1 MLFKK
6 HFNNLAPFINRGKRW
21 FFLSIEKEIKYFEHR
36 NSRLLRPINTKFSQ
50 IKFMSEIIKIKKGLL
65 IKLQGE
71 ADTTVSELSSKKY
84 ALKPTDFI
92 GVFPKLYVKEGDK
105 VKAGSP
111 VFFDKYRDNI
121 QFTSP
126 VSGTITEIKRGA
138 KRILLEIRIDADGVN
153 DFVDFGASDPNSLIR
168 EDVVEKLLQSGLWS
182 CIRQRPYSVI
192 ADPTQSPK
200 AIFIS
205 GFDNGPLAVD
215 YDFVLHGKGDAFQA
229 GLDALAKL
237 TKGIVNLNLH
247 SRENKTKVLYNA
259 KNVEINLFEGKYPA
273 SLIGPQIA
281 ALDPINKG
289 ELVWFVNV
297 QDVVTI
303 GNLFL
308 KGKYL
313 ADKLFAVAGSEVLKP
328 HYYKAKVG
336 VSIQDMVA
344 NNVVEDNLRYISG
357 NPLTGTRIEA
367 NGYIGF
373 YDNQL
378 SVIPE
383 GNHSQFIG
391 WIMPN
396 LDKFSFYR
404 SLFSWFT
411 PKKAYRL
418 DTNLNGG
425 ERAFV
430 MTGQFEKVFPFDI
443 YPMQLIKA
451 IMSRNIDMMENLG
464 IYEVAAEDFALIE
477 FISTSKIDVQSIV
490 AEGLEFLR
498 KEMS

>member
-1 MLFKK
+1 
-6 HFNNLAPFINRGKRW
+6 
-21 FFLSIEKEIKYFEHR
+21 
-36 NSRLLRPINTKFSQ
+36 
-50 IKFMSEIIKIKKGLL
+50 MSEIIKIKKGLQ

-71 ADTTVSELSSKKY
+71 ADRTVSDLSSTKY

-92 GVFPKLYVKEGDK
+92 GVFPKLNVKEGDT

-121 QFTSP
+121 QFPSP

-138 KRILLEIRIDADGVN
+138 KRVLLEIRIEADGSN
-153 DFVDFGASDPNSLIR
+153 EFVDFGAANPLDLKR
-168 EDVVEKLLQSGLWS
+168 EAITEKLLQSGLWS
-182 CIRQRPYSVI
+182 LIRQRPYSVI
-192 ADPTQSPK
+192 ANPDESPK

-205 GFDNGPLAVD
+205 GFDNAPLAVD
-215 YDFVLHGKGDAFQA
+215 YDFVLHNKGEIFQT

-237 TKGIVNLNLH
+237 TNGKVHLNLH
-247 SRENKTKVLYNA
+247 AEDTQTKVLLKA
-259 KNVEINLFEGKYPA
+259 KNVEINLFSGKHPA
-273 SLIGPQIA
+273 SLVGTQIA
-281 ALDPINKG
+281 AIDPINKG
-289 ELVWFVNV
+289 EIVWTVNV
-297 QDVVTI
+297 QDVLTI
-303 GNLFL
+303 GKLFL
-308 KGKYL
+308 EGKYD

-328 HYYKAKVG
+328 HYIRAKRG
-336 VSIQDMVA
+336 VCIHDIATGNVTEG
-344 NNVVEDNLRYISG
+344 NNRFISG
-357 NPLTGTRIEA
+357 NPLTGTQIDS

-373 YDNQL
+373 YDNQI

-383 GNHSQFIG
+383 GDHSQFIG
-391 WIMPN
+391 WITPN

-425 ERAFV
+425 VRAFV

-451 IMSRNIDMMENLG
+451 IMSKNIDAMENLG
-464 IYEVAAEDFALIE
+464 IYEIDAEDFALIE
-477 FISTSKIDVQSIV
+477 FISTSKIEIQSVV
-490 AEGLEFLR
+490 ADGLEFLR

>member
-1 MLFKK
+1 
-6 HFNNLAPFINRGKRW
+6 
-21 FFLSIEKEIKYFEHR
+21 
-36 NSRLLRPINTKFSQ
+36 
-50 IKFMSEIIKIKKGLL
+50 MSGIIKIKKGLV

-71 ADTTVSELSSKKY
+71 ADKTVSETSSTKY

-92 GVFPKLYVKEGDK
+92 GVFPKLNVKEGDM

-126 VSGTITEIKRGA
+126 VSGTISEIKRGA
-138 KRILLEIRIDADGVN
+138 KRILLEIRIEADGTN
-153 DFVDFGASDPNSLIR
+153 NFVDFGAANPNNLDR
-168 EDVVEKLLQSGLWS
+168 EAIVEKLLQSGLWS
-182 CIRQRPYSVI
+182 TILQRPYSII
-192 ADPTQSPK
+192 ADPKQSPK

-215 YDFVLHGKGDAFQA
+215 YDFVLHGKGEALQA

-237 TKGIVNLNLH
+237 THGKLHLNLH
-247 SRENKTKVLYNA
+247 ARDTQTKVLLKA

-273 SLIGPQIA
+273 SLVGTQIA
-281 ALDPINKG
+281 AIDPLNKG
-289 ELVWFVNV
+289 EVVWTVNI

-308 KGKYL
+308 KGKYV
-313 ADKLFAVAGSEVLKP
+313 AEKLIAVSGSEVLKP
-328 HYYKAKVG
+328 HYYKVKKG
-336 VSIQDMVA
+336 VCTQDMVS
-344 NNVVEDNLRYISG
+344 NNVAKGNLRYISG
-357 NPLTGTRIEA
+357 NPLTGTQIEA
-367 NGYIGF
+367 SGYLGF

-383 GNHSQFIG
+383 GDHSLFIG
-391 WIMPN
+391 WITPN
-396 LDKFSFYR
+396 LNKFSFYR
-404 SLFSWFT
+404 SMFSWLT
-411 PKKAYRL
+411 PNKLYRL

-451 IMSRNIDMMENLG
+451 IMSRDIDLMENLG

-477 FISTSKIDVQSIV
+477 FISTSKIEIQSVV

-498 KEMS
+498 KELS

>member
-1 MLFKK
+1 
-6 HFNNLAPFINRGKRW
+6 
-21 FFLSIEKEIKYFEHR
+21 
-36 NSRLLRPINTKFSQ
+36 
-50 IKFMSEIIKIKKGLL
+50 MSEIIKIKKGLM

-71 ADTTVSELSSKKY
+71 SNRTVSELNSLKY

-92 GVFPKLYVKEGDK
+92 GVFPKLNVKEGDK

-126 VSGTITEIKRGA
+126 VSGTVSEIKRGA
-138 KRILLEIRIDADGVN
+138 KRVLLEIRIEADSTN
-153 DFVDFGASDPNSLIR
+153 DFVDFGAANPANIDGEAIT
-168 EDVVEKLLQSGLWS
+168 EKLLQSGLWS

-205 GFDNGPLAVD
+205 GFDNAPLAVD
-215 YDFVLHGKGDAFQA
+215 YDYVLHNKGEVFQT

-237 TKGIVNLNLH
+237 TKGKLHLNLH
-247 SRENKTKVLYNA
+247 ANDTQTKVLLNS
-259 KNVEINLFEGKYPA
+259 KNVEINLFKGKHPA
-273 SLIGPQIA
+273 SLVGTQIA
-281 ALDPINKG
+281 AIDPINKD
-289 ELVWFVNV
+289 EVVWTVNV
-297 QDVVTI
+297 QDVLTI

-308 KGKYL
+308 KGKY
-313 ADKLFAVAGSEVLKP
+313 DTEKIISFGGSEVLKP
-328 HYYKAKVG
+328 HYYRAKAG
-336 VSIQDMVA
+336 VSIQDMVS
-344 NNVVEDNLRYISG
+344 NNVAKGNLRYISG
-357 NPLTGTRIEA
+357 NALTGTQIEST
-367 NGYIGF
+367 GYLGF
-373 YDNQL
+373 YDNQI

-383 GNHSQFIG
+383 GDHSQFIG

-396 LDKFSFYR
+396 LGKFSFYR
-404 SLFSWFT
+404 SLFSWLM
-411 PKKAYRL
+411 PKKSYRL

-425 ERAFV
+425 ARAFV

-451 IMSRNIDMMENLG
+451 IMSRDIDAMENLG

-477 FISTSKIDVQSIV
+477 FISTSKIDIQSVV

>member
-1 MLFKK
+1 
-6 HFNNLAPFINRGKRW
+6 
-21 FFLSIEKEIKYFEHR
+21 
-36 NSRLLRPINTKFSQ
+36 
-50 IKFMSEIIKIKKGLL
+50 MSEVIKIKKGLT

-71 ADTTVSELSSKKY
+71 ADRKLSELGSLKY

-92 GVFPKLYVKEGDK
+92 GVFPKLNVKEGDK

-111 VFFDKYRDNI
+111 VFYDKYRENI

-126 VSGTITEIKRGA
+126 VSGIITGIKRGA
-138 KRILLEIRIDADGVN
+138 KRVLLEIRIEADEKN
-153 DFVDFGASDPNSLIR
+153 EYVDFGAANPVSLDR
-168 EDVVEKLLQSGLWS
+168 EAIVEKLLQSGLWS
-182 CIRQRPYSVI
+182 SIRQRPYSTI
-192 ADPTQSPK
+192 ADPTVSPK

-205 GFDNGPLAVD
+205 GFDNGPLAID
-215 YDFVLHGKGDAFQA
+215 YDFVLQGKGEAFQT
-229 GLDALAKL
+229 GLDALIKL
-237 TKGIVNLNLH
+237 SKGKVHLNLNAKDT
-247 SRENKTKVLYNA
+247 KTEVLLNA
-259 KNVEINLFEGKYPA
+259 KNVNINLIEGKYPA
-273 SLIGPQIA
+273 SMIGAQIA
-281 ALDPINKG
+281 AIDPINKG
-289 ELVWFVNV
+289 EVVWMVNA

-308 KGKYL
+308 KGKYIPE
-313 ADKLFAVAGSEVLKP
+313 KLFAVAGSEILKP

-336 VSIQDMVA
+336 VSIKDMIT
-344 NNVVEDNLRYISG
+344 NNITKGNLRFISG
-357 NPLTGTRIEA
+357 NPLTGTQIESG
-367 NGYIGF
+367 GYLSF

-383 GNHSQFIG
+383 GDYYQFIG
-391 WIMPN
+391 WITPN
-396 LDKFSFYR
+396 LNKFSYFR
-404 SLFSWFT
+404 SLFSWLM
-411 PKKAYRL
+411 PKKEYRL

-425 ERAFV
+425 VRAFV

-451 IMSRNIDMMENLG
+451 IMSQNIDLMENLG

-477 FISTSKIDVQSIV
+477 FISTSKIEIQSIV

>member
-1 MLFKK
+1 
-6 HFNNLAPFINRGKRW
+6 
-21 FFLSIEKEIKYFEHR
+21 
-36 NSRLLRPINTKFSQ
+36 
-50 IKFMSEIIKIKKGLL
+50 MSEIIKIKKGLS

-71 ADTTVSELSSKKY
+71 ADRTISSLDSTKY

-92 GVFPKLYVKEGDK
+92 GVFPKLNVKEGDT

-138 KRILLEIRIDADGVN
+138 KRVLLEIRIEADGAN
-153 DFVDFGASDPNSLIR
+153 DFVDFGATNPANLDR
-168 EDVVEKLLQSGLWS
+168 EAIVEKLLKSGLWS
-182 CIRQRPYSVI
+182 TIRQRPYSVI
-192 ADPTQSPK
+192 ADPAQSPK
-200 AIFIS
+200 SIFIS
-205 GFDNGPLAVD
+205 AFDNGPLAAD
-215 YDFVLHGKGDAFQA
+215 YDFILHGKGEEFQA

-237 TKGIVNLNLH
+237 TNGKIHLNLH
-247 SRENKTKVLYNA
+247 KHDTQTKVFHLA
-259 KNVEINLFEGKYPA
+259 KNVQINKFDGKYP
-273 SLIGPQIA
+273 SCLIGTQIA
-281 ALDPINKG
+281 AIDPINKG
-289 ELVWFVNV
+289 DLVWTVNI
-297 QDVVTI
+297 QDVLTI

-308 KGKYL
+308 KGQYL
-313 ADKLFAVAGSEVLKP
+313 PEKLFAVGGSEVLKP
-328 HYYKAKVG
+328 RYYRAKVG
-336 VSIQDMVA
+336 VTVQDIVS
-344 NNVVEDNLRYISG
+344 NNVTEGNLRYISG
-357 NPLTGTRIEA
+357 NPLTGTKIES

-383 GNHSQFIG
+383 GDYSQFVG
-391 WIMPN
+391 WITPN

-404 SLFSWFT
+404 SMFSWLM
-411 PKKAYRL
+411 PKKAFRL

-425 ERAFV
+425 VRAFV

-451 IMSRNIDMMENLG
+451 VMGQDIDAMENLG

>member
-1 MLFKK
+1 
-6 HFNNLAPFINRGKRW
+6 
-21 FFLSIEKEIKYFEHR
+21 
-36 NSRLLRPINTKFSQ
+36 
-50 IKFMSEIIKIKKGLL
+50 MSEIIKIKKGLS

-71 ADTTVSELSSKKY
+71 ADRTISSLNSTKY

-92 GVFPKLYVKEGDK
+92 GVFPKLNVKEGDK

-111 VFFDKYRDNI
+111 VFFDKHRDNI

-138 KRILLEIRIDADGVN
+138 KRILLEIRIEADGTN
-153 DFVDFGASDPNSLIR
+153 DFVDFGAANPEKLDR
-168 EDVVEKLLQSGLWS
+168 EAIVEKLLKSGLWS
-182 CIRQRPYSVI
+182 TIRQRPYSVI

-200 AIFIS
+200 SIFIS
-205 GFDNGPLAVD
+205 AFDNGPLAVD
-215 YDFVLHGKGDAFQA
+215 YDFIMHGKGEEFQA
-229 GLDALAKL
+229 GLDILAKL
-237 TKGIVNLNLH
+237 TNGKIHLNLH
-247 SRENKTKVLYNA
+247 KQDTRTKVFLSA
-259 KNVEINLFEGKYPA
+259 KNVQINQFDGKYP
-273 SLIGPQIA
+273 SCLIGTQIA
-281 ALDPINKG
+281 AIDPINKG
-289 ELVWFVNV
+289 DLFWTVNI
-297 QDVVTI
+297 QDILTI

-308 KGKYL
+308 KGQYFPE
-313 ADKLFAVAGSEVLKP
+313 KLFAFGGSEVLKP
-328 HYYKAKVG
+328 HYYRAKTG
-336 VSIQDMVA
+336 VIVQDIIS
-344 NNVVEDNLRYISG
+344 NNVAEGNVRYISG
-357 NPLTGTRIEA
+357 NPLTGTKIDS

-383 GNHSQFIG
+383 GDHSLFIG
-391 WIMPN
+391 WITPN
-396 LDKFSFYR
+396 LNKFSFYR

-425 ERAFV
+425 VRAFV

-451 IMSRNIDMMENLG
+451 IMSQDIDLMENLG

-477 FISTSKIDVQSIV
+477 FISTSKIEVQSIV
-490 AEGLEFLR
+490 ANGLEFLR